1 VLNCNSKEHIMNK
14 NNRIHNKMKIMM
26 KNKIDKSRKDKDKL
40 IEKKINNKIKKVN
53 LEIND
58 P

>member
-1 VLNCNSKEHIMNK
+1 MNK